1 MKISH
6 IAAAALSLGLSL
18 GAAMPSHAAL
28 VSNAAVSGL
37 ATFRDTSTG
46 LVWLKLSD
54 TFNMTYAA
62 QVNTASAAGF
72 VVAST
77 NAVQTL
83 WSGSGVIAG
92 LAAWDAANALMGG
105 SSSRQLLWGNFAN
118 SGVNE
123 WGYAYRG
130 DSTWSHYLPG
140 TTANYSDLGL
150 WAYQAGASQQV
161 GAQASGV
168 PEPTSLALA
177 GLALIGL
184 GLGQRRRR
192 QTA

>member
-1 MKISH
+1 MKISR

-18 GAAMPSHAAL
+18 GATIPSQAAL

-62 QVNTASAAGF
+62 QVNTATAAGF
-72 VVAST
+72 VVAGT

-92 LAAWDAANALMGG
+92 LSAWDVANAIMGG
-105 SSSRQLLWGNFAN
+105 SNSRQLLWGNFASN
-118 SGVNE
+118 GVNA

-130 DSTWSHYLPG
+130 DSAWSHYLPN
-140 TTANYSDLGL
+140 TTAPYSDLGL
-150 WAYQAGASQQV
+150 WAYHSGASQQM

-184 GLGQRRRR
+184 GLGRRR
-192 QTA
+192 QPA